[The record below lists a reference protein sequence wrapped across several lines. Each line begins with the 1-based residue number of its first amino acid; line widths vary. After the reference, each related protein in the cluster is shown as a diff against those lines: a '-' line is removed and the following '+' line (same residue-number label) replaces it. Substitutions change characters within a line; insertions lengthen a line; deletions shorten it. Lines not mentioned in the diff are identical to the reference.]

1 MEINFNMFMITMAT
15 IILIF
20 AFIVFS
26 EKLDKPDNRCYHRYG
41 GFVDCEERLQLRL
54 AQASAP
60 IVTNLV
66 IDDPKVIEK
75 FLDHVNLTII
85 LPQNGS

>member
-1 MEINFNMFMITMAT
+1 MEINFNTFMIAIAT

-20 AFIVFS
+20 AFIWFS
-26 EKLDKPDNRCYHRYG
+26 EKNDKPERRCFHPNG
-41 GFVDCEERLQLRL
+41 GYVDCKEQQDLRL

-66 IDDPKVIEK
+66 IDDPTILEK
-75 FLDHVNLTII
+75 FLDHVNLTVI